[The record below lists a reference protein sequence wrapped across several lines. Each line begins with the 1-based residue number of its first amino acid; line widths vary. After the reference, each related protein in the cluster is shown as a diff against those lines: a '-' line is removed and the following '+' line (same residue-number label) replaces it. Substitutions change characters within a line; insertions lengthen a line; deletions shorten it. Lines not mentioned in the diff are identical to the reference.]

1 MHIVDTNVIAYLLIA
16 GDATP
21 QAQALWQ
28 ADPDWRGD
36 AFYRIEFS
44 NLLATQVR
52 ARALTLPQALALL
65 ERACTLMTATPEVPH
80 ADALRVAANFGVS
93 AYDARFLA
101 AAQALGA
108 KLVTQDS
115 RLRKAAPALTQS
127 IPEALAST
135 TQ

>member
-1 MHIVDTNVIAYLLIA
+1 MRIVDTNVVAYLLIA

-28 ADPDWRGD
+28 ADPDWRSD
-36 AFYRIEFS
+36 SFYRIEFS

-52 ARALTLPQALALL
+52 AKALTLTQATALL
-65 ERACTLMTATPEVPH
+65 ERAQAMVTATPELTH
-80 ADALRVAANFGVS
+80 AQALRLAASLGVS

-101 AAQALGA
+101 AAQAAGTT
-108 KLVTQDS
+108 LVTQDS

-127 IPEALAST
+127 IAEALAV
-135 TQ
+135 